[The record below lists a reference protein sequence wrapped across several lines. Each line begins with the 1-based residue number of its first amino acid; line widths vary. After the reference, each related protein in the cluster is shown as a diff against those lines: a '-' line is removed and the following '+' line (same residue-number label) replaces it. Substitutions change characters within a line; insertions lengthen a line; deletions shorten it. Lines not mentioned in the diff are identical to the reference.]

1 MLVLGFANLVAD
13 GISMGCGDYVSAS
26 TEHDVTAKE
35 RAVTEWDVTNRS
47 QPEQVELLRKYQRLG
62 MSAEDA
68 ATV

>member
-1 MLVLGFANLVAD
+1 MGFANLVAD

-26 TEHDVTAKE
+26 TEQDVTAKE
-35 RAVTEWDVTNRS
+35 RAVTKWDVTNRS

-62 MSAEDA
+62 MAAEDA